1 VYGYLMRYDT
11 TTGKYVP
18 YLAQCLTHNADF
30 TQWTLTLRPNMT
42 FSDGTPFNAQ
52 AVVENLQRDM
62 NPANHA
68 TAGGILQLVKSI
80 NASGDTTV
88 DFTLTQP
95 WSQFAFVL
103 AYTPGLIAAP
113 SYIAQVAAGNTGA
126 TAVGAGPFKVSSFRA
141 GEELTLTSNPTYALA
156 KPKLKTLTFS
166 FVPGGPATLQAF
178 QSGQLDS
185 ALLIDAPSV
194 AQAKTAGIK
203 SLQSQFDLGTIIL
216 MNNRSTSPLSNV
228 KLRQA
233 VSLAFNVKVFNERV
247 NQGTGPT
254 STQMFPP
261 GSKWYSAK
269 EKSVPYD
276 VKKAKAL
283 VSQVKAQTGWNG
295 TLSMICPNTEQTTP
309 VAMESMLNGVGIKLN
324 VNDSA
329 PLTTTEVDI
338 IVNKDFDLA
347 CWGYNVIDQQP
358 FPNSWLQFD
367 STSPNNFA
375 GYSNPQMDAA
385 LSALAKAPTPT
396 AQKAALT
403 TIAAIWSTTYPSVNA
418 GTSLYRTIYQPS
430 VHGLYNSVA
439 AITLFD
445 KASTS

>member
-18 YLAQCLTHNADF
+18 YLAQGLTHNADF
-30 TQWTLTLRPNMT
+30 TQWTLKLRPNMT

-52 AVVENLQRDM
+52 AVVENFQRDM

-68 TAGGILQLVKSI
+68 TAGGILQLVQSI
-80 NASGDTTV
+80 TAPDATTV
-88 DFTLTQP
+88 DFSLSQP

-103 AYTPGLIAAP
+103 SYTPGLIAAP

-126 TAVGAGPFKVSSFRA
+126 TAIGAGPFKVSSFRP
-141 GEELTLTSNPTYALA
+141 GEELTLVASPSYGLA
-156 KPKLKTLTFS
+156 KPLLKTLTFS

-194 AQAKTAGIK
+194 AQAKTDGMK
-203 SLQSQFDLGTIIL
+203 SLQAQFDLGTIIL

-228 KLRQA
+228 KLREA

-247 NQGTGPT
+247 NQGTGST
-254 STQMFPP
+254 STQIFPP
-261 GSKWYSAK
+261 GSKWYSSK
-269 EKSVPYD
+269 EATVPYNI
-276 VKKAKAL
+276 KKARTL
-283 VSQVKAQTGWNG
+283 VNQVKAQTGWNG
-295 TLSMICPNTEQTTP
+295 TLNMICPNTEQTTP
-309 VAMESMLNGVGIKLN
+309 VALESMLDAVGINLN

-329 PLTTTEVDI
+329 PLTTTEEDI

-347 CWGYNVIDQQP
+347 CWGYNVIDAQP

-385 LSALAKAPTPT
+385 LAALGKAATPA
-396 AQKAALT
+396 AQKAAAT

-418 GTSLYRTIYQPS
+418 GTSLYRTIYQS
-430 VHGLYNSVA
+430 NVHGLYQTVA
-439 AITLFD
+439 AVTLFD